1 MKPASVAEPIADPS
15 RAMAVGGIGPD
26 RDDHL
31 AGTDREGGDGR
42 ALDDRE
48 RVVLEQ
54 VSGPCRSPGP
64 RRSR

>member
-1 MKPASVAEPIADPS
+1 MKPASVGGPIADPS
-15 RAMAVGGIGPD
+15 RAIAVGGVGPD
-26 RDDHL
+26 GDDRL
-31 AGTDREGGDGR
+31 AGADREGGDGR

-54 VSGPCRSPGP
+54 EVGPCRSPGP